1 MADTKLS
8 LLGVG
13 VFDVNSLHLVY
24 VIDGQDPDL
33 KIKTRKM
40 MVKKLYLKIL
50 FHAFNSINGSG
61 SKVHVESS
69 LNAWRGSDAMTPY

>member
-8 LLGVG
+8 LLRVG

-33 KIKTRKM
+33 HLKPMIM
-40 MVKKLYLKIL
+40 ILKK
-50 FHAFNSINGSG
+50 N
-61 SKVHVESS
+61 
-69 LNAWRGSDAMTPY
+69 

>member
-13 VFDVNSLHLVY
+13 VFDVNSLHLVK

-33 KIKTRKM
+33 NLKPTIMILYT
-40 MVKKLYLKIL
+40 VSPKKCLTLLGQSPTK
-50 FHAFNSINGSG
+50 
-61 SKVHVESS
+61 
-69 LNAWRGSDAMTPY
+69 